1 MMKSEVRII
10 VESEERIIV
19 EIVMKSEEEIVVEKC
34 LRIKIILFVYINMHV
49 YL

>member
-1 MMKSEVRII
+1 MKSEVRII

-19 EIVMKSEEEIVVEKC
+19 EIVMKSEEERVVEKC
-34 LRIKIILFVYINMHV
+34 LRIKIILFVYITMHV